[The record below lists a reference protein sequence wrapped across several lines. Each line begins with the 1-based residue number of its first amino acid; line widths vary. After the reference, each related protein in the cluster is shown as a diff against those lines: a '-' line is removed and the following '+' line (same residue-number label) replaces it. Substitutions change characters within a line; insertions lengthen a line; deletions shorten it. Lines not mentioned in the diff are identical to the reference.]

1 MHKLHNEKGA
11 ALVLVLW
18 IIVLLTI
25 LGTILFSQ
33 LLTTTLQM
41 NKQEE
46 ATIESDLSNMATL
59 YVSTFINQQNAT
71 RDSLEETLGR
81 LPGQIEIDNNTI
93 KLEANVNE
101 NNENEILLDITIDA
115 TEGHRKEIIPIQQ

>member
-81 LPGQIEIDNNTI
+81 LPEQIEIDNNTI
-93 KLEANVNE
+93 KLKANINE
-101 NNENEILLDITIDA
+101 NNENEILLDITIDE
-115 TEGHRKEIIPIQQ
+115 TEGHRTEIIPIQQ

>member
-41 NKQEE
+41 NKQKE

-81 LPGQIEIDNNTI
+81 LPEQIEIDNNTI
-93 KLEANVNE
+93 KLDANVNE
-101 NNENEILLDITIDA
+101 NNENEILLDITIDE
-115 TEGHRKEIIPIQQ
+115 TEGHRTEIIPIQQ

>member
-1 MHKLHNEKGA
+1 MCRLHNERGA

-46 ATIESDLSNMATL
+46 ATLESDLSNMATL
-59 YVSTFINQQNAT
+59 YVSTFINQKNAT
-71 RDSLEETLGR
+71 HDSLEETLGQ
-81 LPGQIEIDNNTI
+81 LPKEIEIDNNKIT
-93 KLEANVNE
+93 LEANVNE
-101 NNENEILLDITIDA
+101 NNENEILLDITFDA
-115 TEGHRKEIIPIQQ
+115 TDGHRREKIPIK